1 MKQKAHCPNCGA
13 NLELTVDVS
22 IQGEL
27 KSEFRWLAP
36 DEGSAGSSEPVVAGM
51 TVARECNQSPTE
63 KKPQSH
69 EDGESVGV
77 LTEYVDDVIYQI
89 LSKAGSGGL
98 SKDEIWNLIQN
109 KGVSEAR
116 FEEALGIMSVR
127 AEIYSLKD
135 QKYRITF

>member
-13 NLELTVDVS
+13 NLELTIDIS
-22 IQGEL
+22 IHGEL
-27 KSEFRWLAP
+27 KPEFKWLAP
-36 DEGSAGSSEPVVAGM
+36 GGESDGSSEPKVAQTTCVKKCEQG
-51 TVARECNQSPTE
+51 TAE
-63 KKPQSH
+63 KTPQSQ
-69 EDGESVGV
+69 EDDTSVGV
-77 LTEYVDDVIYQI
+77 LTEYVDSIIYQI
-89 LSKAGSGGL
+89 LSKAGSDGL
-98 SKDEIWNLIQN
+98 SKEEIWNLVQN

>member
-27 KSEFRWLAP
+27 KPEFRWLAP
-36 DEGSAGSSEPVVAGM
+36 KEEPDGSSEPAVAG
-51 TVARECNQSPTE
+51 TINIKKDSQKPTE
-63 KKPQSH
+63 KNTQSL
-69 EDGESVGV
+69 EDGTSPGV
-77 LTEYVDDVIYQI
+77 LTEYADEVIYQV
-89 LSKAGSGGL
+89 LSKAGSDGL
-98 SKDEIWNLIQN
+98 SKDEIWNRVQN
-109 KGVSEAR
+109 KGISEAR
-116 FEEALGIMSVR
+116 FDEALGIMSVR

>member
-13 NLELTVDVS
+13 NLELTIDIS
-22 IQGEL
+22 IHGEL
-27 KSEFRWLAP
+27 KPEFRWLAP
-36 DEGSAGSSEPVVAGM
+36 GEGPNGSSEPAVAQ
-51 TVARECNQSPTE
+51 TTSVKKCEQVPTE
-63 KKPQSH
+63 KKTKTQ
-69 EDGESVGV
+69 EDDKSVGV
-77 LTEYVDDVIYQI
+77 LTEYVDSIIYQI
-89 LSKAGSGGL
+89 LSKAGSEGL
-98 SKDEIWNLIQN
+98 GKEELWNLVQN

>member
-13 NLELTVDVS
+13 NLELTVDIS
-22 IQGEL
+22 IHGEL
-27 KSEFRWLAP
+27 KPEFSWLAP
-36 DEGSAGSSEPVVAGM
+36 GEESDGSSEPAVTQTTSVKKCEQG
-51 TVARECNQSPTE
+51 PTE
-63 KKPQSH
+63 KKPQSQ
-69 EDGESVGV
+69 EDDTSVGV
-77 LTEYVDDVIYQI
+77 LTEYVDSIIYQI
-89 LSKAGSGGL
+89 LSKAGSEGL
-98 SKDEIWNLIQN
+98 SKEELWNLVQN

>member
-13 NLELTVDVS
+13 NLELTVDIS
-22 IQGEL
+22 IHGEL
-27 KSEFRWLAP
+27 KPEFRWLAP
-36 DEGSAGSSEPVVAGM
+36 GEESNGSSEPAVTQATNAKKCEQGP
-51 TVARECNQSPTE
+51 AE
-63 KKPQSH
+63 KNPQSQ
-69 EDGESVGV
+69 EDNGSVGI
-77 LTEYVDDVIYQI
+77 LTEYVDSIIYQF
-89 LSKAGSGGL
+89 LSKAGSDGL
-98 SKDEIWNLIQN
+98 SKEELWNLVQN